1 VAVKIQSRG
10 IKWSAVTEED
20 GSFFVPSLSAGEYEV
35 KADADSLP
43 AGYSADAL
51 AEPEMVTV
59 GATSPGKAA
68 FSARAFRS
76 IAGRVIRY
84 DSKAAQY
91 VPVTGALVMLREPGL
106 SVKTDS
112 MGRYLFR
119 DLAAGSYTVSIE
131 NEAPASNHAVR
142 LRDQPIDLTNVDF
155 QMNAPVAAVA
165 APEVVPV
172 KPPAAIKALPAKPQ
186 PPAVE
191 PPLSRFTAE
200 QHNVL
205 GRQLTK
211 EGRYREAIVE
221 LTEAV
226 RIAPD
231 FALAFNA
238 RGYVRVLLRDWA
250 GAVADLNRAIL
261 LNPAY
266 GNAYQLRA
274 VARRAIGDAPGAAS
288 DLKKSQQLVH

>member
-1 VAVKIQSRG
+1 
-10 IKWSAVTEED
+10 
-20 GSFFVPSLSAGEYEV
+20 
-35 KADADSLP
+35 
-43 AGYSADAL
+43 
-51 AEPEMVTV
+51 
-59 GATSPGKAA
+59 
-68 FSARAFRS
+68 
-76 IAGRVIRY
+76 VIRY
-84 DSKAAQY
+84 DPKAAQY
-91 VPVTGALVMLREPGL
+91 VPVAGAQVLLREPGL
-106 SVKTDS
+106 SATTDS
-112 MGRYLFR
+112 LGRYLFR
-119 DLAAGSYTVSIE
+119 DLAAGSYTVSLQNE
-131 NEAPASNHAVR
+131 NSHAIR
-142 LRDQPIDLTNVDF
+142 LRDQPVDLTNVDF

-165 APEVVPV
+165 APEVVSV
-172 KPPAAIKALPAKPQ
+172 KPPAVIKAQLAKPE
-186 PPAVE
+186 PLAVE
-191 PPLSRFTAE
+191 RPLSRFTAE

-211 EGRYREAIVE
+211 EGRYREAFVE

-288 DLKKSQQLVH
+288 DLRKSQQLVH